1 MNKFEYPGKGSTPSY
16 VEQLRQVERDERFL
30 NDTHWI
36 CPKTLIL
43 FPGKYYLMVM
53 TSDTLISEG
62 KYPYLSRDGKIWGT
76 RADLISKEREQN
88 SDHSYCKSF
97 DVTRRYVTSGG
108 VERTSTLE
116 GVQIKRNG
124 RVSVAVVVE
133 NPALTSLMKLVNYPV
148 KINNKAEILV
158 TEENFKTHFKVIK
171 FHFRR
176 LI

>member
-30 NDTHWI
+30 DDTHWI

-43 FPGKYYLMVM
+43 FPGKYYLMMM
-53 TSDTLISEG
+53 TSDPLISEG

-88 SDHSYCKSF
+88 SAHSYCKSF

-171 FHFRR
+171 FYSGD
-176 LI
+176 